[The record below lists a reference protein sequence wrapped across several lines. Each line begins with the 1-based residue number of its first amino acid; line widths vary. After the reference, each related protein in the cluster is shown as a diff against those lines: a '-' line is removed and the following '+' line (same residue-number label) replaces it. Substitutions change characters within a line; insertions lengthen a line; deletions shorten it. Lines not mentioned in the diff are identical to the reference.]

1 MSTIRVERY
10 HPALVALHWALAALI
25 IFDLGI
31 ASLVL
36 VHIPND
42 APMKIEGL
50 RSHMIGGL
58 LILTFM
64 LVRLAVR
71 TRTAKPA
78 EAPTGSTLLDWVAWW
93 SHRLLYVTV
102 FGMVASGLIVAL
114 QAQVPDVVFFGRG
127 QLPADFWIFPLRSV
141 HYVLSRLLM
150 ALIALHI
157 CGALYHVIV
166 RRDRLFRRM
175 WFGRRFQDHAVPAS
189 ARPQEASFWDYAPWL
204 NRMILVLPVLL
215 FVLIGFKYIA
225 TPDRVATGSGMLLHS
240 QAAVTDLR
248 VEGGVFFALAAL
260 TLASL
265 LDTRR
270 ILAGLGLIATV
281 VGFVTAAR
289 IFGYFVDG
297 PAAETTFKLIPEV
310 VLLTL
315 SSVGILVELGRRRH
329 LARIPGRDPGVPLA
343 PRSTEDWRGAVDDRT
358 AIGARGQQ
366 TERAARLRA
375 EAR

>member
-10 HPALVALHWALAALI
+10 HPALVALHWALAVLI

-64 LVRLAVR
+64 LVRLALR
-71 TRTAKPA
+71 TGTAKPA
-78 EAPTGSTLLDWVAWW
+78 EATTGSALLDRVAWW

-102 FGMVASGLIVAL
+102 FGMVASGLIMGL
-114 QAQVPDVVFFGRG
+114 QAHVPEVVFFGRG
-127 QLPADFWIFPLRSV
+127 QLPVDFWVFPLRGV

-157 CGALYHVIV
+157 CGALYHVVV
-166 RRDRLFRRM
+166 RRDRLLRRM
-175 WFGRRFQDHAVPAS
+175 WFGRRAQEQTVPGS
-189 ARPQEASFWDYAPWL
+189 ARPQAAGFWDYAPWL
-204 NRMILVLPVLL
+204 NRVILALPSAL
-215 FVLIGFKYIA
+215 FVVIGMKYLT
-225 TPDRVATGSGMLLHS
+225 TPDQVASGSGMLLRS
-240 QAAVTDLR
+240 PAAVTDLR
-248 VEGGVFFALAAL
+248 VEGALFFALAAL

-281 VGFVTAAR
+281 VGFVTAGR
-289 IFGYFVDG
+289 ILGYFVDG
-297 PAAETTFKLIPEV
+297 PAAETSFKLVPEV

-315 SSVGILVELGRRRH
+315 SSAGILIELGRRRH
-329 LARIPGRDPGVPLA
+329 LARVPRRDLGA
-343 PRSTEDWRGAVDDRT
+343 PIVTRSTQDWRGAVDDRT
-358 AIGARGQQ
+358 TIGASRQQ
-366 TERAARLRA
+366 TEGAARLRA
-375 EAR
+375 